1 MWTRREQETEEQAG
15 DLFFQE
21 MSKVRA
27 QLESDQA
34 AKDSVFP
41 IARRLKHQVDLTLIR
56 FFSGDASFE
65 AQYGK
70 IKPVAVELVEQLE
83 QLNSPTLRNAGA
95 VTNALA
101 DAHAL
106 DCLVHFVRFGELNR
120 ARHESPVG
128 SLAGVSDQAYLGGLI
143 SMAKHLERYAVGRAT
158 HGDRSSVIAC
168 QKFVEALLEKLMEF
182 DFRNGPL
189 RRAYDGV
196 KYVNKRLGD
205 IMYETLLSGGGK
217 RLLHLPKAK
226 LHFPA

>member
-1 MWTRREQETEEQAG
+1 MWPEALVQKERKKRPRVDEEREQEAEEQAG

-120 ARHESPVG
+120 ARHESPIG
-128 SLAGVSDQAYLGGLI
+128 SLAGVSDHI
-143 SMAKHLERYAVGRAT
+143 
-158 HGDRSSVIAC
+158 
-168 QKFVEALLEKLMEF
+168 
-182 DFRNGPL
+182 PL
-189 RRAYDGV
+189 A
-196 KYVNKRLGD
+196 
-205 IMYETLLSGGGK
+205 
-217 RLLHLPKAK
+217 A
-226 LHFPA
+226 